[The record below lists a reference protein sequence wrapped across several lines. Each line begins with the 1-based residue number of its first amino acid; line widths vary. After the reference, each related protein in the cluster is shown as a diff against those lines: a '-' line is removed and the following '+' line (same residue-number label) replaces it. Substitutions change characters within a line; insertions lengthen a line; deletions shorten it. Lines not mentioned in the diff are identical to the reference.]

1 MGEPASLL
9 ALALPG
15 VAGVRAEPLV
25 SPEPEVPAGS
35 SPAGSGEAV
44 APAAGRDAVVGRLF
58 DEHYTGLC
66 RLAALLLGDRAA
78 AEEAVQE
85 AFLRTYA
92 GWWRIRR
99 PEQAR
104 WYLRRAVVN
113 QCRSRQRRRTT
124 EDRGNRVVHASERTA
139 SDRDDP
145 AGRAEALLIADA
157 VRALPPRQREAV
169 VLRYFEDL
177 AEADIARVLGCSAG
191 TVKSQLSKARATLAR
206 VLESLRNEDD

>member
-1 MGEPASLL
+1 MGDCSALAVPAETPVDGTAEPPPPSA
-9 ALALPG
+9 ALPG
-15 VAGVRAEPLV
+15 ASDPVGASA
-25 SPEPEVPAGS
+25 A
-35 SPAGSGEAV
+35 AT
-44 APAAGRDAVVGRLF
+44 AGRDAVIGRLF
-58 DEHYTGLC
+58 DEHYPGLC

-113 QCRSRQRRRTT
+113 QCRSRQRRRVS
-124 EDRGNRVVHASERTA
+124 EDRGNRVVHATERDA
-139 SDRDDP
+139 STRDEP
-145 AGRAEALLIADA
+145 GRRTEAMVIADA
-157 VRALPPRQREAV
+157 VRALPPRQRETV
-169 VLRYFEDL
+169 VLRYFEDM
-177 AEADIARVLGCSAG
+177 AEADIATVLGCSEG

-206 VLESLRNEDD
+206 LLDSLRAGEE

>member
-1 MGEPASLL
+1 MGDCAALPATAETPAAAVAEPAPVPPASL
-9 ALALPG
+9 
-15 VAGVRAEPLV
+15 
-25 SPEPEVPAGS
+25 
-35 SPAGSGEAV
+35 
-44 APAAGRDAVVGRLF
+44 AGRDALIGRLF
-58 DEHYTGLC
+58 DEHYGGLC

-113 QCRSRQRRRTT
+113 QCRSRQRRRTS
-124 EDRGNRVVHASERTA
+124 EDRGNRVVHASER
-139 SDRDDP
+139 DGVGRDDP
-145 AGRAEALLIADA
+145 DRRTEAMVIADA

-177 AEADIARVLGCSAG
+177 AEADIASVLGCSEG
-191 TVKSQLSKARATLAR
+191 TVKSQLSKARTTLAR
-206 VLESLRNEDD
+206 LLDDLRVGDE

>member
-1 MGEPASLL
+1 MGDCS
-9 ALALPG
+9 ALA
-15 VAGVRAEPLV
+15 
-25 SPEPEVPAGS
+25 VPAETQ
-35 SPAGSGEAV
+35 AVVADEAV
-44 APAAGRDAVVGRLF
+44 AAEGLPDPRVEPATSLASSASSASGRDALIGRLF
-58 DEHYTGLC
+58 DEHYPGLC

-113 QCRSRQRRRTT
+113 QCRSRQRRRVS
-124 EDRGNRVVHASERTA
+124 EDRGNRVVHASERDSA
-139 SDRDDP
+139 AARDEP
-145 AGRAEALLIADA
+145 GRRTEALVIADA

-177 AEADIARVLGCSAG
+177 SEADIATVLGCSEG
-191 TVKSQLSKARATLAR
+191 TVKSQLSKARTTLAR
-206 VLESLRNEDD
+206 LLDSLRVGDE